1 MARIFI
7 TGSTRGIGAETA
19 RELIEQ
25 GHHVVLHAR
34 DASRAEAARRD
45 FPDAAGVA
53 VGALDSLESTKAL
66 AAAAN
71 DLGPYDVVIHNAGVG
86 GGGTGRAV
94 TGDGLERIF
103 HINVVAPYVLTALMP
118 IPSRLVYLTSGLQAD
133 GTWEPGDLQWEA
145 RDWNGMKAYSDSK
158 LHDLMLAFEV
168 AARHPE
174 SIVNTVDPGWIKTNM
189 GGPQAPDPVELGAE
203 TQVWLATS
211 DDAGRHRIGPLRQAP
226 RGAGTE
232 PEWPRRRRARST
244 RGRTR
249 EAYRRRTALTSARR
263 RRRARRRWRQMP
275 VADKANGPASAP
287 KRDTGPSLSEAN
299 LFASAHLRGAC

>member
-1 MARIFI
+1 M
-7 TGSTRGIGAETA
+7 
-19 RELIEQ
+19 
-25 GHHVVLHAR
+25 V
-34 DASRAEAARRD
+34 
-45 FPDAAGVA
+45 
-53 VGALDSLESTKAL
+53 VGALDSLDSTKAL

-71 DLGPYDVVIHNAGVG
+71 DLGPFDVIIHNAGVG
-86 GGGTGRAV
+86 GGVAERAV

-118 IPSRLVYLTSGLQAD
+118 LPSRLVYLTSGLEAN
-133 GTWEPGDLQWEA
+133 GTWEPDDLQWAA

-211 DDAGRHRIGPLRQAP
+211 DDPAATASGRYVKRREVQ
-226 RGAGTE
+226 E
-232 PEWPRRRRARST
+232 PNPVGRDDAARAALVGELERLTGS
-244 RGRTR
+244 
-249 EAYRRRTALTSARR
+249 RTALEAG
-263 RRRARRRWRQMP
+263 
-275 VADKANGPASAP
+275 ANGDAARIGAEARYGPIA
-287 KRDTGPSLSEAN
+287 KRDELVTTSSY
-299 LFASAHLRGAC
+299 LRDAC

>member
-19 RELIEQ
+19 RQLIDL
-25 GHHVVLHAR
+25 GHDVVIHAR
-34 DASRAEAARRD
+34 DASRADAARRD
-45 FPDAAGVA
+45 FPDALGVA
-53 VGALDSLESTKAL
+53 VGELDSLESTKAL

-86 GGGTGRAV
+86 GGVAGRTLTA
-94 TGDGLERIF
+94 DGLERIF
-103 HINVVAPYVLTALMP
+103 HTNVVAPYILTALMRVP
-118 IPSRLVYLTSGLQAD
+118 ARLIYLTSGLEAD
-133 GTWEPGDLQWEA
+133 GTWEPNDLQWAA

-174 SIVNTVDPGWIKTNM
+174 AIANAVDPGWIKTNM

-211 DDAGRHRIGPLRQAP
+211 DEPAATASGRYVKRREVNEPNPSGRDAAARAALVAELERLTGIPLP
-226 RGAGTE
+226 
-232 PEWPRRRRARST
+232 
-244 RGRTR
+244 
-249 EAYRRRTALTSARR
+249 
-263 RRRARRRWRQMP
+263 
-275 VADKANGPASAP
+275 
-287 KRDTGPSLSEAN
+287 
-299 LFASAHLRGAC
+299 